1 MKYKGLVIKII
12 ISVTFISLAY
22 IFLKPVFNYL
32 SGFLS
37 KSEQVKANIL
47 VVEGW
52 LPDYALELAY
62 KEYQKKEYDHIIT
75 TGLKSSNEYS
85 RISANGY
92 MIYYLRNKTSETGV
106 SGTHTIEVDAFSELG
121 GDNRAH
127 FNLYINNLI
136 IADFL
141 SVHRKKKYKV
151 KWEGYLEEI
160 DSIMIQFDNDRWG
173 ELGDR
178 NLFIKEINIDHKITV
193 PNLNNHDYNILE
205 SDGKRKIINNYI
217 SNASRA
223 KNQLMILGIDS
234 SLITA
239 VWGKK
244 VRINRTLTSA
254 LAFRDWLK
262 TSDIEIK
269 GINVISM
276 GTHARRT
283 WMTYNKILD
292 KKYKI
297 GIISL
302 PDTKTS
308 NSKTERI
315 LRTIRETFGIIY
327 YWFILIPF

>member
-12 ISVTFISLAY
+12 IAVTFISLAY

-292 KKYKI
+292 
-297 GIISL
+297 
-302 PDTKTS
+302 
-308 NSKTERI
+308 SKTERI